1 MEDIVKIDA
10 DLCTGCG
17 ICVAMCPR
25 LILDI
30 DPETG
35 VCIVTD
41 QDKCDLAGG
50 CEFQCP
56 TGAITIRQ
64 PVRK

>member
-1 MEDIVKIDA
+1 MEDNVKIDA

-17 ICVAMCPR
+17 VCTLMCPR
-25 LILDI
+25 GILEMDS
-30 DPETG
+30 ETG
-35 VCIVTD
+35 VCKVTD

-56 TGAITIRQ
+56 TGAITVRQ
-64 PVRK
+64 PGRK